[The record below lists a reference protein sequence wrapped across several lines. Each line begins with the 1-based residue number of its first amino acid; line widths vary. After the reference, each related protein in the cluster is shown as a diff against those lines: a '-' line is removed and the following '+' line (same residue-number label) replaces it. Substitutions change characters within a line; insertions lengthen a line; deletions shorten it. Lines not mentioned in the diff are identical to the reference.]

1 MTISLEKALDAFS
14 PVLPLAVAYSGGAD
28 STALLLA
35 CSRKWPGQVHAL
47 HVHHGLQQAADEFEA
62 HCRAFC
68 AHIAVPLTVLHVNA
82 KPAPGDSPEDA
93 ARRARYKA
101 FHDFYLSQIEHSA
114 IYSIA
119 LAQHAD
125 DQVETILLALS
136 RGAGLAG
143 LSAMPAAWERDG
155 IRYHRP
161 LLAVSQAALRHWL
174 TGLGV
179 AFVTD
184 PSNANQAFTRNRI
197 RARLLPV
204 LDDAFPQFRET
215 FARSAV
221 HAASAQALLTELA
234 QEDLQRIGAPPAIAA
249 LQALSPQRQAN
260 LLRHWLKLSH
270 GVVPNTAQLKEL
282 MHQIAACTSRA
293 HQIHIKVGHGF
304 VERKNA
310 VLHWYN
316 PSALH
321 QPPSTFPNGTD
332 RS

>member
-1 MTISLEKALDAFS
+1 MTISLEEAIDAFS
-14 PVLPLAVAYSGGAD
+14 PAFPLAVAYSGGAD

-35 CSRKWPGQVHAL
+35 CARKWPGQVHAL
-47 HVHHGLQQAADEFEA
+47 HVHHGLQQAADEFET

-68 AHIAVPLTVLHVNA
+68 AGIAVPLSVLHVNA

-93 ARRARYKA
+93 ARRTRYKA
-101 FHDFYLSQIEHSA
+101 FHDFYQSQIEHSA

-125 DQVETILLALS
+125 DQVETLVLALS

-143 LSAMPAAWERDG
+143 LSAMPATWQRDG

-161 LLAVSQAALRHWL
+161 LLSVSQAALRQWL
-174 TGLGV
+174 TDQDV

-197 RARLLPV
+197 RARLLPL
-204 LDDAFPQFRET
+204 LDDAFPQFRDT
-215 FARSAV
+215 FARSAA
-221 HAASAQALLTELA
+221 HAAGAQSLLTELA
-234 QEDLQRIGAPPAIAA
+234 QEDLVRIGTPPTIVA
-249 LQALSPQRQAN
+249 LQGLSPLRMAN
-260 LLRHWLKLSH
+260 LLRHWLKVSH
-270 GVVPNTAQLKEL
+270 GVVPSTAQLQEL
-282 MHQIAACTSRA
+282 VHQIAACTSRA
-293 HQIHIKVGHGF
+293 HQIHLKVGQGF
-304 VERKNA
+304 VERKHA

-316 PSALH
+316 PTALH
-321 QPPSTFPNGTD
+321 QPPSLFPNGID